1 MIIKELTDFLESHA
15 PKALQESYDN
25 AGLITGNAADK
36 IQGVLISLDVT
47 EAVIEEAVEK
57 GANFIV
63 AHHPIIF
70 KGLKRLTGDDYV
82 QRCIIKAVKNDIAVY
97 AAHTNIDNVLGGV
110 NSKIAE
116 LTGLKN
122 TDILSPQKGRL
133 RKLVT
138 FVPGAQLEE
147 VREALFAAGAGHIGN
162 YDKCSYN
169 LEGSGTFRA
178 GENTDP
184 FVGKQGELHT
194 EPEVR
199 TETIYPD
206 YHEASV
212 IRALHK
218 AHPYE
223 EPAYDIYALENEHQQ
238 IGAGIIGD
246 LPYEE
251 PALDFLKKIKKIFN
265 TGCIRHT
272 ALKGKSIK
280 KASFCGGSGSF
291 LLSAAKA
298 RKADIFISADFKY
311 HEFFDAEDDIII
323 ADIGHYESEQYTKNL
338 FYELITKNFSNF
350 ACSISAINT
359 NPINYL

>member
-1 MIIKELTDFLESHA
+1 MIIKELTDFLESRA
-15 PKALQESYDN
+15 PKALQEGYDN

-36 IQGVLISLDVT
+36 ITGVLISLDIT
-47 EAVIEEAVEK
+47 EAVIEEAIEK
-57 GANFIV
+57 GSNLIV

-70 KGLKRLTGDDYV
+70 KAIKRLTGDDYV
-82 QRCIIKAVKNDIAVY
+82 QRCIIKAVKNNVALY
-97 AAHTNIDNVLGGV
+97 AAHTNMDNVTGGV
-110 NSKIAE
+110 NSKIAR
-116 LTGLKN
+116 LVGLKN
-122 TDILSPQKGRL
+122 TEILSPQKGRL

-138 FVPGAQLEE
+138 FVPGEQLED

-169 LEGSGTFRA
+169 LEGNGTFRA
-178 GENTDP
+178 GENTNP
-184 FVGKQGELHT
+184 FAGKKGEFHT

-199 TETIYPD
+199 TETVYPD
-206 YHEASV
+206 YYEGSV
-212 IRALHK
+212 IRALHN

-223 EPAYDIYALENEHQQ
+223 EPAYDIYSLENEHKQ

-251 PALDFLKKIKKIFN
+251 PALDFLLKIKKIFAA
-265 TGCIRHT
+265 GCIKHT
-272 ALKGKSIK
+272 KLNGQTVK
-280 KASFCGGSGSF
+280 KIAICGGAGSF
-291 LLSAAKA
+291 LLPTAKA
-298 RKADIFISADFKY
+298 SKADMFISADFKY
-311 HEFFDAEDDIII
+311 HEFFDADDDIII
-323 ADIGHYESEQYTKNL
+323 ADIGHYESEQFTKNL